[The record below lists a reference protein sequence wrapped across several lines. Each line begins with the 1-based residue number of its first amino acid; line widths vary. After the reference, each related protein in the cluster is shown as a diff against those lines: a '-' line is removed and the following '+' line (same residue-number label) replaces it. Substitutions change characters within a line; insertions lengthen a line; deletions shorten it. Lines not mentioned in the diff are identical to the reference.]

1 MISKLTSFRNPVSG
15 DRGNLLNIRTWGQHI
30 LGVAFLGTVITLGLF
45 LGGTVIRKLGVG
57 EQIGAKRVF

>member
-1 MISKLTSFRNPVSG
+1 MISKLTSFRNPISG
-15 DRGNLLNIRTWGQHI
+15 DRGNLLNIRTWGQYI

-45 LGGTVIRKLGVG
+45 LGGAVIRKLGVG

>member
-1 MISKLTSFRNPVSG
+1 MISKLTNFRNPVSG
-15 DRGNLLNIRTWGQHI
+15 DRGNLLNIRTWGQYI
-30 LGVAFLGTVITLGLF
+30 LGVAFLGVVITLGLF